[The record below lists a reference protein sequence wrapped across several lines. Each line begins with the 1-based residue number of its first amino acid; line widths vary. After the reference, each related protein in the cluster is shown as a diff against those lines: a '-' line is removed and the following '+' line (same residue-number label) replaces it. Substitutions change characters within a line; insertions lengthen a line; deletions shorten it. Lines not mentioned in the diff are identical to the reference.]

1 MIDDY
6 KQADAVRQHELDKV
20 LEEWGIPYRV
30 NRLEDRTD
38 RLYRTRRRG
47 GLTTRVEFD
56 TEVFRVVQGPYHR
69 LEVYAF
75 VVGSG
80 NDLSVIF
87 VDAFK
92 DRRGKS

>member
-6 KQADAVRQHELDKV
+6 KQADAARQRELDKV
-20 LEEWGIPYRV
+20 LAEWGIPFRV

-38 RLYRTRRRG
+38 KPYRTRRRG
-47 GLTTRVEFD
+47 GLTTRIEFD
-56 TEVFRVVQGPYHR
+56 AEVFRVVQGLYHR
-69 LEVYAF
+69 LEVFAF

-92 DRRGKS
+92 ERRGK